1 MLYIK
6 VEIKV
11 KYGMIVINKIIY
23 YDFIVKVW
31 EEFFFLFFK

>member
-11 KYGMIVINKIIY
+11 KYGIVVINKIIY
-23 YDFIVKVW
+23 YDCIIKVW
-31 EEFFFLFFK
+31 EELFFFIF